1 MTRLLS
7 YKGGKL
13 GIFSKTTSRANLGT
27 STKTMTIKP
36 APQGYILPAKLL
48 QGMYQTTNEI

>member
-7 YKGGKL
+7 YKGGKV